1 MQHYGDINQLF
12 ESVGFSNEYRNDT
25 VIFYSKYFDT
35 DAEMNAFFE
44 DVFANEGRLNYA
56 PRRMMNRVRYLVSL
70 AQDIDSISHES
81 DALRIVFFQSCIEGL
96 HKLSKSKALHNHFF
110 LDNIAEADGEY
121 IKKHFA
127 IFDIAPLKNDGELD
141 GDTSEIYNSDM
152 TLLLFAEVLKET
164 RNIVLHEGDFWSV
177 QLFNAREDCGLIS
190 SIQSSKKYIKDEI
203 KNSYLQ
209 YCDEETRNYFE
220 KHDTLIKLLNSSGDL
235 LYSFDTT
242 LDFQKFTAIFV
253 RTCIN
258 FIRNYINTN

>member
-1 MQHYGDINQLF
+1 
-12 ESVGFSNEYRNDT
+12 
-25 VIFYSKYFDT
+25 
-35 DAEMNAFFE
+35 
-44 DVFANEGRLNYA
+44 
-56 PRRMMNRVRYLVSL
+56 
-70 AQDIDSISHES
+70 
-81 DALRIVFFQSCIEGL
+81 
-96 HKLSKSKALHNHFF
+96 
-110 LDNIAEADGEY
+110 
-121 IKKHFA
+121 
-127 IFDIAPLKNDGELD
+127 
-141 GDTSEIYNSDM
+141 
-152 TLLLFAEVLKET
+152 

-209 YCDEETRNYFE
+209 YCDEETRNCFE